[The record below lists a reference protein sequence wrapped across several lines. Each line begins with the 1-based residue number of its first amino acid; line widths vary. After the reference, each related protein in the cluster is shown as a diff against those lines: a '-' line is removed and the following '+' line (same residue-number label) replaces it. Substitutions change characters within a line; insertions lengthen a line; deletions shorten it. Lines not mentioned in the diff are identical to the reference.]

1 MFMVREQNPKL
12 EELTPAQIESYA
24 MNYRSLTREDFE
36 HAFRKIK
43 SSVNLET
50 IKKYEEWGKE
60 LGM

>member
-1 MFMVREQNPKL
+1 
-12 EELTPAQIESYA
+12 
-24 MNYRSLTREDFE
+24 DFE